1 MPKPTKEQFEQQYIT
16 PLEMIWL
23 RNHFYYT
30 SYRRL
35 LMLSLGLILI
45 LMGLVYFY
53 FYEVNQKPP
62 PRYFAT
68 NPEGT
73 PLKPIPL
80 TNANMDTNTLL
91 LWATEA
97 ATSAYTFN
105 FANYHKRLQETRN
118 YFTHQGYLYFLKALK
133 DSGNL
138 DAVIKNKLVVY
149 AKATGPAILL
159 KNSSTDPNFHINDFY
174 SWQVQIPMVLTYEGG
189 ETFIPPQNVILT
201 MIVMRISQLESLS
214 GVGIESFVLNMQGG
228 LAK

>member
-1 MPKPTKEQFEQQYIT
+1 MIKPTKEQFEQQYIT

-30 SYRRL
+30 SYRQ
-35 LMLSLGLILI
+35 LMIACLGLILI
-45 LMGLVYFY
+45 LIGLIYFY
-53 FYEVNQKPP
+53 FYEASQIPP

-68 NPEGT
+68 NPQGT

-80 TNANMDTNTLL
+80 TNANMDTNSLL

-105 FANYHKRLQETRN
+105 FANYHTKLQEARESFTR
-118 YFTHQGYLYFLKALK
+118 QGYLYFLKALK

-149 AKATGPAILL
+149 AKPTGSATLL
-159 KNSSTDPNFHINDFY
+159 KNSSSDPNFHINDLY

-189 ETFIPPQNVILT
+189 GTFIQPQNVILT
-201 MIVMRISQLESLS
+201 MTVTRVSQLESLK
-214 GVGIESFVLNMQGG
+214 GVGIESFVLSMQGG